1 VIRVLIADDHVMV
14 RSALARLL
22 DASEDIEVVGQ
33 ANDGGEA
40 VAMTHAL
47 SPDVVLMDLV
57 MPGTDGGTA
66 TRVIRDASPG
76 VQVVVLTSLSGR
88 DDVVSALDAGATGY
102 LLKDA
107 TIDQLLDGVRAAARN
122 ESPLTPRAASELL
135 AARRTA
141 SDAAPAL
148 SDREREVLDLLAD
161 GLPNKVIA
169 RRLGIA
175 ERTVK
180 AHVSRIFAALG
191 VTDRTQAA
199 IWAQRHT
206 GPASSGPERIIGRP
220 PERAVGGA
228 PARR

>member
-1 VIRVLIADDHVMV
+1 MIRVLIADDHVLV

-22 DASEDIEVVGQ
+22 DAMDDIDVVGE
-33 ANDGGEA
+33 AGDGDEA
-40 VAMTHAL
+40 VAMAAQL
-47 SPDVVLMDLV
+47 SPDVVLMDLA
-57 MPGTDGGTA
+57 MPGTDGEAA
-66 TRVIRDASPG
+66 TRLIREASPDM
-76 VQVVVLTSLSGR
+76 QVVVLTSLSGR

-107 TIDQLLDGVRAAARN
+107 TIEHLVDGVRSAARH
-122 ESPLTPRAASELL
+122 ESPMTPRAAGELL
-135 AARRTA
+135 AARRT
-141 SDAAPAL
+141 DADRRPPAI

-180 AHVSRIFAALG
+180 AHVSRIFTALG

-199 IWAQRHT
+199 LWAQRH
-206 GPASSGPERIIGRP
+206 PH
-220 PERAVGGA
+220 
-228 PARR
+228 RR